1 VKCRFAE
8 RHTMNSAI
16 DKIALF
22 YEIDKDT
29 YVLIAM
35 FCAAAAHFVRS
46 RIQNAAFLLFLYPLF
61 CLVAFTVYAGALH
74 NELFSPKR
82 HAEWI
87 IFSISAAAIGTSVG
101 ILFVSLIR
109 LLQDKF
115 VVASHIRR
123 TIKRDAEQ
131 ETKGYPVSHM

>member
-1 VKCRFAE
+1 
-8 RHTMNSAI
+8 MNNAI
-16 DKIALF
+16 DNIALF
-22 YEIDKDT
+22 YEIDQST

-61 CLVAFTVYAGALH
+61 CIVAFTVYAGAVHLT
-74 NELFSPKR
+74 LFSPKK

-87 IFSISAAAIGTSVG
+87 IYAIASAAIGASTG
-101 ILFVSLIR
+101 IAFIAVLRKI
-109 LLQDKF
+109 QDKV
-115 VVASHIRR
+115 VVAAHIRR

-131 ETKGYPVSHM
+131 QAKGYPTANT

>member
-1 VKCRFAE
+1 
-8 RHTMNSAI
+8 MNSAI

-35 FCAAAAHFVRS
+35 FCAAAAHFVRA

-61 CLVAFTVYAGALH
+61 CIVAFTAYGCALH
-74 NELFSPKR
+74 YELFSPKR

-87 IFSISAAAIGTSVG
+87 MYSIAAAAIGACIG
-101 ILFVSLIR
+101 ISFVSLLRRI
-109 LLQDKF
+109 QDKF

-123 TIKRDAEQ
+123 TIKRDDEQ
-131 ETKGYPVSHM
+131 ETKGYPISNS

>member
-1 VKCRFAE
+1 
-8 RHTMNSAI
+8 MSSAI

-35 FCAAAAHFVRS
+35 FCAAAAHFVRT

-61 CLVAFTVYAGALH
+61 CLVAFTAYAGALH
-74 NELFSPKR
+74 FELFSPKK

-87 IFSISAAAIGTSVG
+87 IYSISAAAIGASTG
-101 ILFVSLIR
+101 ILLISLLR
-109 LLQDKF
+109 AVQDKF

-123 TIKRDAEQ
+123 TLKRDEQ
-131 ETKGYPVSHM
+131 QEAKGYPVSNT